1 MDLKNI
7 IAAITLSA
15 AVIVLYGLFFAP
27 TQEQINNLNNKDE
40 KNITQNTDAP
50 TIDEKIE
57 VKTITRED
65 ALGKDNRVFFENAF
79 IKGSISLLG
88 GAIDDLELK
97 AYNKTL
103 GSKEKI
109 QLLNPASTN
118 NGYTFNT
125 GWATRSNIETPNSN
139 TIWKIDGTNKLT
151 PGGAV
156 KIYFV
161 NNSGIRFERLISI
174 DEKYLFSVKQT
185 LINNS
190 QETFKVYP
198 FARIN
203 RNSLPD
209 DLTDFYILHE
219 GYTFITGENIEE
231 VDYDDVEEKKHS
243 TEGSTGVLIQGDKYW
258 MTSIIPEQGR
268 NFRFDLDYKD
278 KYRASYID
286 LKGYEARPNTL
297 IEHSVKSLIGAKEI
311 KQINKYKDDLKI
323 EKLDLIVNYGV
334 LYFIIVPMHKILSYF
349 FNFTGNYGYA
359 IILLTILVRVVFFPL
374 NQYSMKSMGKMK
386 SLGPEIENL
395 KTRFKDDKQ
404 QLQREMMKLY
414 KVNGVNPASSCFPI
428 LIQIPIFFSLYKLL
442 LLDLAMRHSPF
453 VWVWQDL
460 SAKDPLTIFNLFGLL
475 PYSVPTF
482 LEIGLLP
489 VLMGSSMWLQMKL
502 SPQPSGSDEMQ
513 KMQKKIF
520 MLMPLFLTVIL
531 APFAA
536 GLILYWVCTNILTI
550 IQQYIICLLYTSPS
564 PRDLSTSRL
573 PSSA

>member
-7 IAAITLSA
+7 IAAIALSA

-27 TQEQINNLNNKDE
+27 SPEQLSKSNKIQKNEIVENNDIPSLEDKV
-40 KNITQNTDAP
+40 
-50 TIDEKIE
+50 E
-57 VKTITRED
+57 VKTISRQE
-65 ALGKDNRVFFENAF
+65 ALNSSQRITFENEF
-79 IKGSISLLG
+79 IKGSISLDG
-88 GAIDDLELK
+88 GLIDDLELK
-97 AYNKTL
+97 TYNKIL
-103 GSKEKI
+103 DSKNKI

-118 NGYTFNT
+118 EGYTFNT
-125 GWATRSNIETPNSN
+125 GWATKSDVRTPNSN
-139 TIWKIDGTNKLT
+139 TEWKVDGSKTLT
-151 PGGAV
+151 PNNPV
-156 KIYFV
+156 KLFYV
-161 NNSGIRFERLISI
+161 NDKNIRFEREITI
-174 DEKYLFSVKQT
+174 DNKYLFSVKQT
-185 LINNS
+185 VINQS
-190 QETFKVYP
+190 DISFKLYP
-198 FARIN
+198 YATIN
-203 RNSLPD
+203 RNNLPS

-219 GYTFITGENIEE
+219 GYTLISGDSLEE
-231 VDYDDVEEKKHS
+231 VDYDDVEEKKFS
-243 TEGSTGVLIQGDKYW
+243 TEGTTGVLIQGDKYW

-268 NFRFDLDYKD
+268 KFRFDL
-278 KYRASYID
+278 KYNNKYMASYID
-286 LKGYEARPNTL
+286 LKGYEIRPNTVV
-297 IEHSVKSLIGAKEI
+297 EHNVKSLIGAKEI

-359 IILLTILVRVVFFPL
+359 IILLTILVRIVFFPL

-404 QLQREMMKLY
+404 QLQKEMMKLY

-453 VWVWQDL
+453 VWVWKDL

-475 PYSVPTF
+475 PYSVPSF

-502 SPQPSGSDEMQ
+502 SPQPSGSDDMQ

-520 MLMPLFLTVIL
+520 MFMPLFLTVIL

-550 IQQYIICLLYTSPS
+550 IQQYIINRSIKVKS
-564 PRDLSTSRL
+564 
-573 PSSA
+573 

>member
-7 IAAITLSA
+7 IAAIALSA

-27 TQEQINNLNNKDE
+27 SPEQLSKSNKIQQNEIVENNDIPSLEDKV
-40 KNITQNTDAP
+40 
-50 TIDEKIE
+50 E
-57 VKTITRED
+57 VKTISRQE
-65 ALGKDNRVFFENAF
+65 ALNSSQRITFENEF
-79 IKGSISLLG
+79 IKGSISLDG
-88 GAIDDLELK
+88 GLIDDLELK
-97 AYNKTL
+97 TYNKIL
-103 GSKEKI
+103 DSKNKI
-109 QLLNPASTN
+109 QLLNPASIN
-118 NGYTFNT
+118 EGYTFNT
-125 GWATRSNIETPNSN
+125 GWATKSDVRTPNSN
-139 TIWKIDGTNKLT
+139 TEWKVDGSKTLT
-151 PGGAV
+151 PSNPV
-156 KIYFV
+156 KLFYV
-161 NNSGIRFERLISI
+161 NDKNIRFEREITI
-174 DEKYLFSVKQT
+174 DNKYLFSVKQT
-185 LINNS
+185 VINQS
-190 QETFKVYP
+190 DISFKLYP
-198 FARIN
+198 YATIN
-203 RNSLPD
+203 RNNLPS

-219 GYTFITGENIEE
+219 GYTLISGDSLEE
-231 VDYDDVEEKKHS
+231 VDYDDVEEKKFS
-243 TEGSTGVLIQGDKYW
+243 TEGTTGVLIQGDKYW

-268 NFRFDLDYKD
+268 KFRFDLKYND
-278 KYRASYID
+278 KYMASYID
-286 LKGYEARPNTL
+286 LKGYEIRPNTVV
-297 IEHSVKSLIGAKEI
+297 EHNVKSLIGAKEI

-359 IILLTILVRVVFFPL
+359 IILLTILVRIVFFPL

-404 QLQREMMKLY
+404 QLQKEMMKLY

-453 VWVWQDL
+453 VWVWKDL

-475 PYSVPTF
+475 PYSVPSF

-502 SPQPSGSDEMQ
+502 SPQPSGSDDMQ

-520 MLMPLFLTVIL
+520 MFMPLFLTVIL

-550 IQQYIICLLYTSPS
+550 IQQYIINRSIKVKS
-564 PRDLSTSRL
+564 
-573 PSSA
+573 

>member
-7 IAAITLSA
+7 IAAIALSA

-27 TQEQINNLNNKDE
+27 TQEQLDNLNTKNTKSDIAQDE
-40 KNITQNTDAP
+40 DVPNIDQP
-50 TIDEKIE
+50 IE
-57 VKTITRED
+57 VKTVTRDD
-65 ALGKDNRVFFENAF
+65 AINSSERILFENEF
-79 IKGSISLLG
+79 IKGSISLTG
-88 GAIDDLELK
+88 GIIDDLELK
-97 AYNKTL
+97 TYNSTL
-103 GSKEKI
+103 GSEKKI
-109 QLLNPASTN
+109 QLLNPSSTFE
-118 NGYTFNT
+118 GYNFTT
-125 GWATRSNIETPNSN
+125 GWATKSNIEIPNSN
-139 TIWKIDGTNKLT
+139 TVWKVEGNNFLAPNNPI
-151 PGGAV
+151 
-156 KIYFV
+156 KIYYE
-161 NNSGIRFERLISI
+161 NSDKIRFEKTISI
-174 DEKYLFSVKQT
+174 DNKYLFEIKQN
-185 LINNS
+185 LINKSN
-190 QETFKVYP
+190 ETFKFYP
-198 FARIN
+198 YAIIN
-203 RNSLPD
+203 RNNLPA

-219 GYTFITGENIEE
+219 GYTLISGENLEE
-231 VDYDDVEEKKHS
+231 VDYDDVLENKYS
-243 TEGSTGVLIQGDKYW
+243 TEGNTGVLIQGDKYW

-268 NFRFDLDYKD
+268 KFRFDLDYNN
-278 KYRASYID
+278 KYRASYLD

-311 KQINKYKDDLKI
+311 SQINKYKDDLKI

-349 FNFTGNYGYA
+349 FNVTGNYGYA
-359 IILLTILVRVVFFPL
+359 IILLTILVRLVFFPL

-475 PYSVPTF
+475 PYNVPTF

-550 IQQYIICLLYTSPS
+550 IQQYIINRNIKVKS
-564 PRDLSTSRL
+564 
-573 PSSA
+573 

>member
-65 ALGKDNRVFFENAF
+65 ALGKDSRVFFENAF

-103 GSKEKI
+103 NSKEKI
-109 QLLNPASTN
+109 QLLNPASTKD
-118 NGYTFNT
+118 GYTFNT

-151 PGGAV
+151 PGSTV
-156 KIYFV
+156 KIYFE

-475 PYSVPTF
+475 PFNVPTF

-550 IQQYIICLLYTSPS
+550 IQQYIINRNIKVKS
-564 PRDLSTSRL
+564 
-573 PSSA
+573 

>member
-7 IAAITLSA
+7 IAAIALSA

-27 TQEQINNLNNKDE
+27 SPEQLSKSNKIQQNEIVENNDIPSLEDKV
-40 KNITQNTDAP
+40 
-50 TIDEKIE
+50 E
-57 VKTITRED
+57 VKKISRQEALSSNQRIT
-65 ALGKDNRVFFENAF
+65 FENEF
-79 IKGSISLLG
+79 VKGSISLDG
-88 GAIDDLELK
+88 GIIDDLELK
-97 AYNKTL
+97 TYNKIL
-103 GSKEKI
+103 DSKNKI

-118 NGYTFNT
+118 EGYTFNT
-125 GWATRSNIETPNSN
+125 GWATKSDIRTPKSDTEWKVDGSRTLTPNN
-139 TIWKIDGTNKLT
+139 PVKLF
-151 PGGAV
+151 
-156 KIYFV
+156 YV
-161 NNSGIRFERLISI
+161 NDENIRFEREISI
-174 DEKYLFSVKQT
+174 DNKYLFSVKQT
-185 LINNS
+185 VINKS
-190 QETFKVYP
+190 DISFKLYP
-198 FARIN
+198 YATIN
-203 RNSLPD
+203 RNNLPS

-219 GYTFITGENIEE
+219 GYTLISGDSLEE
-231 VDYDDVEEKKHS
+231 VDYDDVEEKKFS
-243 TEGSTGVLIQGDKYW
+243 TEGTTGVLIQGDKYW

-268 NFRFDLDYKD
+268 KFRFDLKYND
-278 KYRASYID
+278 KYMASYID
-286 LKGYEARPNTL
+286 LKGYEIRPNTVV
-297 IEHSVKSLIGAKEI
+297 EHNVKSLIGAKEI
-311 KQINKYKDDLKI
+311 EQINKYKEDLKI

-359 IILLTILVRVVFFPL
+359 IILLTILVRIVFFPL

-404 QLQREMMKLY
+404 QLQKEMMKLY

-453 VWVWQDL
+453 IWVWKDL

-475 PYSVPTF
+475 PYSVPSF

-502 SPQPSGSDEMQ
+502 SPQPSGSDDMQ

-520 MLMPLFLTVIL
+520 MFMPLFLTVIL

-550 IQQYIICLLYTSPS
+550 IQQYIINRSIKVKS
-564 PRDLSTSRL
+564 
-573 PSSA
+573 

>member
-7 IAAITLSA
+7 IAAIALSA

-27 TQEQINNLNNKDE
+27 EQKQISELNKNSNKNLNE
-40 KNITQNTDAP
+40 QSETPSIE
-50 TIDEKIE
+50 EKIKI
-57 VKTITRED
+57 KTIKRED
-65 ALGKDNRVFFENAF
+65 AIKTEDRIFFENEF
-79 IKGSISLLG
+79 IKGSISLKG
-88 GAIDDLELK
+88 GEIDDLELK
-97 AYNKTL
+97 TYDKTL
-103 GSKEKI
+103 KSNQKI
-109 QLLNPASTN
+109 QLLNPSSTKE
-118 NGYTFNT
+118 GYTFNT
-125 GWATRSNIETPNSN
+125 GWATNSDIDTPKSDS
-139 TIWKIDGTNKLT
+139 IWIKDGSNKLS
-151 PGGAV
+151 PNNPV
-156 KIYFV
+156 KIYFE
-161 NNSGIRFERLISI
+161 NKNGIRFERTISI
-174 DEKYLFSVKQT
+174 DNKYLFKIKQK

-190 QETFKVYP
+190 NKIFKIYP
-198 FARIN
+198 YAIIN
-203 RNSLPD
+203 RNNLPS

-219 GYTFITGENIEE
+219 GYTFITGDNVEE
-231 VDYDDVEEKKHS
+231 VDYDEVEEKKFS
-243 TEGSTGVLIQGDKYW
+243 KEGSSGVLIQGDKYW

-268 NFRFDLDYKD
+268 NFRFDLDYKN

-286 LKGYEARPNTL
+286 TEGYEVKPNTL
-297 IEHSVKSLIGAKEI
+297 IEHTVQSLIGAKEI
-311 KQINKYKDDLKI
+311 NQINKYKEDLNI

-349 FNFTGNYGYA
+349 FNFSGNYGYA
-359 IILLTILVRVVFFPL
+359 IILLTILVRIIFFPL

-386 SLGPEIENL
+386 GLGPEIENL
-395 KTRFKDDKQ
+395 KARFKDDKQ

-414 KVNGVNPASSCFPI
+414 KINGVNPASSCFPI

-453 VWVWQDL
+453 IWVWQDL

-475 PYSVPTF
+475 PYSVPSF

-550 IQQYIICLLYTSPS
+550 IQQYIINKSIKVKN
-564 PRDLSTSRL
+564 
-573 PSSA
+573 

>member
-7 IAAITLSA
+7 IAAIALSA

-27 TQEQINNLNNKDE
+27 SPEQLSKSNKIQQNEIVENNDIPSLEDKV
-40 KNITQNTDAP
+40 
-50 TIDEKIE
+50 E
-57 VKTITRED
+57 VKTISRQE
-65 ALGKDNRVFFENAF
+65 ALNSSQRITFENEF
-79 IKGSISLLG
+79 IKGSISLDG
-88 GAIDDLELK
+88 GLIDDLELK
-97 AYNKTL
+97 TYNKIL
-103 GSKEKI
+103 DSKNKI

-118 NGYTFNT
+118 EGYTFNT
-125 GWATRSNIETPNSN
+125 GWATKSDVRTPNSN
-139 TIWKIDGTNKLT
+139 TEWKVDGSKTLT
-151 PGGAV
+151 PNNPV
-156 KIYFV
+156 KLFYV
-161 NNSGIRFERLISI
+161 NDKNIRFEREIAI
-174 DEKYLFSVKQT
+174 DNKYLFSVKQT
-185 LINNS
+185 VINQS
-190 QETFKVYP
+190 DISFKLYP
-198 FARIN
+198 YATIN
-203 RNSLPD
+203 RNNLPS

-219 GYTFITGENIEE
+219 GYTLISGDSLEE
-231 VDYDDVEEKKHS
+231 VDYDDVEEKKFS
-243 TEGSTGVLIQGDKYW
+243 TEGTTGVLIQGDKYW

-268 NFRFDLDYKD
+268 KFRFDLKYND
-278 KYRASYID
+278 KYMASYID
-286 LKGYEARPNTL
+286 LKGYEIRPNTVV
-297 IEHSVKSLIGAKEI
+297 EHNVKSLIGAKEI

-359 IILLTILVRVVFFPL
+359 IILLTILVRIVFFPL

-404 QLQREMMKLY
+404 QLQKEMMKLY

-453 VWVWQDL
+453 VWVWKDL

-475 PYSVPTF
+475 PYSVPSF

-502 SPQPSGSDEMQ
+502 SPQPSGSDDMQ

-520 MLMPLFLTVIL
+520 MFMPLFLTVIL

-550 IQQYIICLLYTSPS
+550 IQQYIINRSIKVKS
-564 PRDLSTSRL
+564 
-573 PSSA
+573 

>member
-7 IAAITLSA
+7 IAAIALSA

-27 TQEQINNLNNKDE
+27 SPEQLSKSNKIQQNEIVENNDIPSLEDKV
-40 KNITQNTDAP
+40 
-50 TIDEKIE
+50 E
-57 VKTITRED
+57 VKTISRQE
-65 ALGKDNRVFFENAF
+65 ALNSSERITFENEF
-79 IKGSISLLG
+79 IKGSISLDG
-88 GAIDDLELK
+88 GLIDDLELK
-97 AYNKTL
+97 TYNKIL
-103 GSKEKI
+103 DSKNKI

-118 NGYTFNT
+118 EGYTFNT
-125 GWATRSNIETPNSN
+125 GWATKSDIRTPNSN
-139 TIWKIDGTNKLT
+139 TEWKVDGSKTLT
-151 PGGAV
+151 PNNPV
-156 KIYFV
+156 KLFYV
-161 NNSGIRFERLISI
+161 NDKNIRFEREITI
-174 DEKYLFSVKQT
+174 DNKYLFSVKQT
-185 LINNS
+185 VINQS
-190 QETFKVYP
+190 DISFKLYP
-198 FARIN
+198 YATIN
-203 RNSLPD
+203 RNNLPS

-219 GYTFITGENIEE
+219 GYTLISGDSLEE
-231 VDYDDVEEKKHS
+231 VDYDDVEEKKFS
-243 TEGSTGVLIQGDKYW
+243 TEGTTGVLIQGDKYW

-268 NFRFDLDYKD
+268 KFRFDLKYND
-278 KYRASYID
+278 KYMASYID
-286 LKGYEARPNTL
+286 LKGYEIRPNTVV
-297 IEHSVKSLIGAKEI
+297 EHNVKSLIGAKEI

-359 IILLTILVRVVFFPL
+359 IILLTILVRIVFFPL

-404 QLQREMMKLY
+404 QLQKEMMKLY

-453 VWVWQDL
+453 VWVWKDL

-475 PYSVPTF
+475 PYSVPSF

-502 SPQPSGSDEMQ
+502 SPQPSGSDDMQ

-520 MLMPLFLTVIL
+520 MFMPLFLTVIL

-550 IQQYIICLLYTSPS
+550 IQLY
-564 PRDLSTSRL
+564 
-573 PSSA
+573 

>member
-7 IAAITLSA
+7 IAAIALSA
-15 AVIVLYGLFFAP
+15 AVIVLYGLFFGP
-27 TQEQINNLNNKDE
+27 TQEQIDNLSVNENQKE
-40 KNITQNTDAP
+40 EIINNTDAP
-50 TIDEKIE
+50 SIE
-57 VKTITRED
+57 ENVPNNIISRDD
-65 ALGKDNRVFFENAF
+65 AIKKNSRILFENEF

-97 AYNKTL
+97 TYNQTL
-103 GSKEKI
+103 DSKDNI
-109 QLLNPASTN
+109 QLLNPISTN
-118 NGYTFNT
+118 EGYTFNT
-125 GWATRSNIETPNSN
+125 GWASKSEIETPNSK
-139 TIWKIDGTNKLT
+139 TIWKVDGSNKLT
-151 PGGAV
+151 PNNPI
-156 KIYFV
+156 KIYFE
-161 NNSGIRFERLISI
+161 NNNGIRFERIVSI
-174 DEKYLFSVKQT
+174 DEKYLFNIRQV
-185 LINNS
+185 LINKS
-190 QETFKVYP
+190 DKSIKFYP
-198 FARIN
+198 YAVIN
-203 RNSLPD
+203 RNNLPG

-219 GYTFITGENIEE
+219 GYTLISDEKLEE
-231 VDYDDVEEKKHS
+231 VDYDDVIEKKYS
-243 TEGSTGVLIQGDKYW
+243 SEGTSGMLIQGDKYW

-268 NFRFDLDYKD
+268 KFRFDLDYKD

-286 LKGYEARPNTL
+286 LKGYETRSNSV
-297 IEHSVKSLIGAKEI
+297 IEHSVNSLIGAKEI
-311 KQINKYKDDLKI
+311 NQINKYKEELKI

-359 IILLTILVRVVFFPL
+359 IILLTILVRIVFFPL

-395 KTRFKDDKQ
+395 KSRFKDDKQ
-404 QLQREMMKLY
+404 QLQKEMMKLY

-453 VWVWQDL
+453 IWVWQDL

-475 PYSVPTF
+475 PFGVPSF

-520 MLMPLFLTVIL
+520 MFMPLFLTVIL

-550 IQQYIICLLYTSPS
+550 IQQYIINRSITVKS
-564 PRDLSTSRL
+564 
-573 PSSA
+573 

>member
-7 IAAITLSA
+7 IAAIALSA

-27 TQEQINNLNNKDE
+27 TQEQLDNLNTTNTKSDIAQDE
-40 KNITQNTDAP
+40 DVPNIDQP
-50 TIDEKIE
+50 IE
-57 VKTITRED
+57 VKTVTRDD
-65 ALGKDNRVFFENAF
+65 AINSSERILFENEF
-79 IKGSISLLG
+79 IKGSISLTG
-88 GAIDDLELK
+88 GMIDDLELK
-97 AYNKTL
+97 TYNSTL
-103 GSKEKI
+103 GSEKKI
-109 QLLNPASTN
+109 QLLNPSSTFE
-118 NGYTFNT
+118 GYNFTT
-125 GWATRSNIETPNSN
+125 GWATKSNIEIPNSN
-139 TIWKIDGTNKLT
+139 TVWKVEGNNFLAPNNPI
-151 PGGAV
+151 
-156 KIYFV
+156 KIYYE
-161 NNSGIRFERLISI
+161 NSDKIRFEKTISI
-174 DEKYLFSVKQT
+174 DNKYLFEIKQN
-185 LINNS
+185 LINKSN
-190 QETFKVYP
+190 ETFKFYP
-198 FARIN
+198 YAIIN
-203 RNSLPD
+203 RNNLPA

-219 GYTFITGENIEE
+219 GYTLISGENLEE
-231 VDYDDVEEKKHS
+231 VDYDDVLENKYS
-243 TEGSTGVLIQGDKYW
+243 TEGNTGVLIQGDKYW

-268 NFRFDLDYKD
+268 KFRFDLDYNN
-278 KYRASYID
+278 KYRASYLD

-311 KQINKYKDDLKI
+311 SQINKYKDDLKI

-359 IILLTILVRVVFFPL
+359 IILLTILVRLVFFPL

-475 PYSVPTF
+475 PYNVPTF

-550 IQQYIICLLYTSPS
+550 IQQYIINRNIKVKS
-564 PRDLSTSRL
+564 
-573 PSSA
+573 

>member
-65 ALGKDNRVFFENAF
+65 ALGKDSRVFFENAF

-103 GSKEKI
+103 NSKEKI
-109 QLLNPASTN
+109 QLLNPASTKD
-118 NGYTFNT
+118 GYTFNT

-151 PGGAV
+151 PGSAV
-156 KIYFV
+156 KIYFE

-475 PYSVPTF
+475 PFNVPTF

-550 IQQYIICLLYTSPS
+550 IQQYIINRNIKVKS
-564 PRDLSTSRL
+564 
-573 PSSA
+573 

>member
-57 VKTITRED
+57 VKTITRQD

-103 GSKEKI
+103 NSKEKI
-109 QLLNPASTN
+109 QLLNPASTKD
-118 NGYTFNT
+118 GYTFNT

-151 PGGAV
+151 PGSAV
-156 KIYFV
+156 KIYFE
-161 NNSGIRFERLISI
+161 NNSGVRFERLISI

-475 PYSVPTF
+475 PFNVPTF

-550 IQQYIICLLYTSPS
+550 IQQYIINRNIKVKS
-564 PRDLSTSRL
+564 
-573 PSSA
+573 

>member
-7 IAAITLSA
+7 IAAIALSA

-27 TQEQINNLNNKDE
+27 SQKQITEETIDRNVENFS
-40 KNITQNTDAP
+40 QNTDAP
-50 TIDEKIE
+50 SLEDNVEIKSIS
-57 VKTITRED
+57 RED
-65 ALGKDNRVFFENAF
+65 AINSNERVFFENEF
-79 IKGSISLLG
+79 IKGSISLKG
-88 GAIDDLELK
+88 GVIDDLELK
-97 AYNKTL
+97 TYDKSL
-103 GSKEKI
+103 GSNEKI
-109 QLLNPASTN
+109 KLLNPEGTDQ
-118 NGYTFNT
+118 GYSFNT
-125 GWATRSNIETPNSN
+125 GWATKSDVQMPKAD
-139 TIWKIDGTNKLT
+139 TIWSVEGAKKLSENN
-151 PGGAV
+151 PV
-156 KIYFV
+156 KLYYV
-161 NNSGIRFERLISI
+161 NNDGIRFEKTISI
-174 DEKYLFSVKQT
+174 DEKYLFNIKQT

-190 QETFKVYP
+190 DSTFKFYP
-198 FARIN
+198 YAIIN
-203 RNSLPD
+203 RNNLPA

-219 GYTFITGENIEE
+219 GYTFITGDNVEE
-231 VDYDDVEEKKHS
+231 VDYDDVKEKKYS
-243 TEGSTGVLIQGDKYW
+243 KQGSSGVLIQGDKYW
-258 MTSIIPEQGR
+258 MTSIIPKQGR
-268 NFRFDLDYKD
+268 KFRFDLDYKE

-286 LKGYEARPNTL
+286 LDGYEARPKT
-297 IEHSVKSLIGAKEI
+297 IVEHNVKSLIGAKEI
-311 KQINKYKDDLKI
+311 KQINKYKEELNI

-334 LYFIIVPMHKILSYF
+334 LYFIIVPMHKVLSYF

-395 KTRFKDDKQ
+395 KSRFKDDKQ
-404 QLQREMMKLY
+404 HLQKEMMKLY
-414 KVNGVNPASSCFPI
+414 KANGVNPASSCFPI

-453 VWVWQDL
+453 IWVWKDL

-475 PYSVPTF
+475 PFSVPSF

-536 GLILYWVCTNILTI
+536 GLILYWVSTNILTI
-550 IQQYIICLLYTSPS
+550 IQQYIINRSITVKS
-564 PRDLSTSRL
+564 
-573 PSSA
+573 

>member
-65 ALGKDNRVFFENAF
+65 ALGKDNRIFFENAF

-103 GSKEKI
+103 NSKEKI
-109 QLLNPASTN
+109 QLLNPASTKD
-118 NGYTFNT
+118 GYTFNT

-151 PGGAV
+151 PGSTV
-156 KIYFV
+156 KIYFE

-475 PYSVPTF
+475 PFNVPTF

-550 IQQYIICLLYTSPS
+550 IQQYIINRNIKVKS
-564 PRDLSTSRL
+564 
-573 PSSA
+573 

>member
-7 IAAITLSA
+7 IAAIALSA

-27 TQEQINNLNNKDE
+27 SPEQLSKSNKIQKNEIVENNDIPSLEDKV
-40 KNITQNTDAP
+40 
-50 TIDEKIE
+50 E
-57 VKTITRED
+57 VKTISRQE
-65 ALGKDNRVFFENAF
+65 ALNSSERITFENEF
-79 IKGSISLLG
+79 IKGSISLNG
-88 GAIDDLELK
+88 GLIDDLELK
-97 AYNKTL
+97 TYNKIL
-103 GSKEKI
+103 DSKNKI

-118 NGYTFNT
+118 EGYTFNT
-125 GWATRSNIETPNSN
+125 GWATKSDVRTPNSN
-139 TIWKIDGTNKLT
+139 TEWKVDGSKTLT
-151 PGGAV
+151 PNNPV
-156 KIYFV
+156 KLFYV
-161 NNSGIRFERLISI
+161 NDKNIRFEREIAI
-174 DEKYLFSVKQT
+174 DNKYLFSVKQT
-185 LINNS
+185 VINQS
-190 QETFKVYP
+190 DISFKLYP
-198 FARIN
+198 YATIN
-203 RNSLPD
+203 RNNLPS

-219 GYTFITGENIEE
+219 GYTLISGDSLEE
-231 VDYDDVEEKKHS
+231 VDYDDVEEKKFS
-243 TEGSTGVLIQGDKYW
+243 TEGTTGVLIQGDKYW

-268 NFRFDLDYKD
+268 KFRFDL
-278 KYRASYID
+278 KYNNKYMASYID
-286 LKGYEARPNTL
+286 LKGYEIRPNTV
-297 IEHSVKSLIGAKEI
+297 IEHNVKSLIGAKEI

-359 IILLTILVRVVFFPL
+359 IILLTILVRIVFFPL

-404 QLQREMMKLY
+404 QLQKEMMKLY

-453 VWVWQDL
+453 VWVWKDL

-475 PYSVPTF
+475 PYSVPSF

-502 SPQPSGSDEMQ
+502 SPQPSGSDDMQ

-520 MLMPLFLTVIL
+520 MFMPLFLTVIL

-550 IQQYIICLLYTSPS
+550 IQQYIINRSIKVKS
-564 PRDLSTSRL
+564 
-573 PSSA
+573 

>member
-7 IAAITLSA
+7 IAAIALSA

-27 TQEQINNLNNKDE
+27 SQKQITEETIDRNVENFS
-40 KNITQNTDAP
+40 QNTDAP
-50 TIDEKIE
+50 SLEDNVEIKSIS
-57 VKTITRED
+57 RED
-65 ALGKDNRVFFENAF
+65 AINSNERVFFENEF
-79 IKGSISLLG
+79 IKGSISLKG
-88 GAIDDLELK
+88 GVIDDLELK
-97 AYNKTL
+97 TYDKSL
-103 GSKEKI
+103 GSNEKI
-109 QLLNPASTN
+109 KLLNPEGTDQ
-118 NGYTFNT
+118 GYSFNT
-125 GWATRSNIETPNSN
+125 GWATKSDVQMPKAD
-139 TIWKIDGTNKLT
+139 TIWSVEGAKKLSENN
-151 PGGAV
+151 PV
-156 KIYFV
+156 KLYYV
-161 NNSGIRFERLISI
+161 NNDGIRFEKTISI
-174 DEKYLFSVKQT
+174 DEKYLFNIKQT

-190 QETFKVYP
+190 DSTFKFYP
-198 FARIN
+198 YAIIN
-203 RNSLPD
+203 RNNLPA

-219 GYTFITGENIEE
+219 GYTFITGDNVEE
-231 VDYDDVEEKKHS
+231 VDYDDVKEKKYS
-243 TEGSTGVLIQGDKYW
+243 KQGSSGVLIQGDKYW
-258 MTSIIPEQGR
+258 MTSIIPKQGR
-268 NFRFDLDYKD
+268 KFRFDLDYKE

-286 LKGYEARPNTL
+286 LDGYEARPKT
-297 IEHSVKSLIGAKEI
+297 IVEHNVKSLIGAKEI
-311 KQINKYKDDLKI
+311 KQINKYKDELNI

-334 LYFIIVPMHKILSYF
+334 LYFIIVPMHKVLSYF

-395 KTRFKDDKQ
+395 KSRFKDDKQ
-404 QLQREMMKLY
+404 QLQKEMMKLY
-414 KVNGVNPASSCFPI
+414 KANGVNPASSCFPI

-453 VWVWQDL
+453 IWVWKDL

-475 PYSVPTF
+475 PFSVPSF

-536 GLILYWVCTNILTI
+536 GLILYWVSTNILTI
-550 IQQYIICLLYTSPS
+550 IQQYIINRSITVKS
-564 PRDLSTSRL
+564 
-573 PSSA
+573 

>member
-7 IAAITLSA
+7 IAAIALSA

-27 TQEQINNLNNKDE
+27 SPEQLSKSNKIQQNEIVENNDIPSLEDKV
-40 KNITQNTDAP
+40 
-50 TIDEKIE
+50 E
-57 VKTITRED
+57 VKTISRQE
-65 ALGKDNRVFFENAF
+65 ALNSSQRITFENEF
-79 IKGSISLLG
+79 IKGSISLDG
-88 GAIDDLELK
+88 GLIDDLELK
-97 AYNKTL
+97 TYNKIL
-103 GSKEKI
+103 DSKNKI

-118 NGYTFNT
+118 EGYTFNT
-125 GWATRSNIETPNSN
+125 GWATKSDVRTPNSN
-139 TIWKIDGTNKLT
+139 TEWKVDGSKTLT
-151 PGGAV
+151 PNNPV
-156 KIYFV
+156 KLFYV
-161 NNSGIRFERLISI
+161 NDKNIRFEREITI
-174 DEKYLFSVKQT
+174 DNKYLFSVKQT
-185 LINNS
+185 VINQS
-190 QETFKVYP
+190 DISFKLYP
-198 FARIN
+198 YATIN
-203 RNSLPD
+203 RNNLPS

-219 GYTFITGENIEE
+219 GYTLISGDSLEE
-231 VDYDDVEEKKHS
+231 VDYDDVEEKKFS
-243 TEGSTGVLIQGDKYW
+243 TEGTTGVLIQGDKYW

-268 NFRFDLDYKD
+268 KFRFDLKYND
-278 KYRASYID
+278 KYMASYID
-286 LKGYEARPNTL
+286 LKGYEIRPNTVV
-297 IEHSVKSLIGAKEI
+297 EHNVKSLIGAKEI

-359 IILLTILVRVVFFPL
+359 IILLTILVRIVFFPL

-404 QLQREMMKLY
+404 QLQKEMMKLY

-453 VWVWQDL
+453 IWVWKDL

-475 PYSVPTF
+475 PYSVPSF

-502 SPQPSGSDEMQ
+502 SPQPSGSDDMQ

-520 MLMPLFLTVIL
+520 MFMPLFLTVIL

-550 IQQYIICLLYTSPS
+550 IQQYIINRSIKVKS
-564 PRDLSTSRL
+564 
-573 PSSA
+573 

>member
-7 IAAITLSA
+7 IAAIALSA

-27 TQEQINNLNNKDE
+27 TQEQIS
-40 KNITQNTDAP
+40 NIRDNESKENIQRSDAP
-50 TIDEKIE
+50 NIDEKAEIKI
-57 VKTITRED
+57 VTRQD
-65 ALGKDNRVFFENAF
+65 AINENERIYFENEF
-79 IKGSISLLG
+79 VKGSISLTG

-97 AYNKTL
+97 TYRRTL
-103 GSKEKI
+103 GSNEKI
-109 QLLNPASTN
+109 QLLNPNKSK

-125 GWATRSNIETPNSN
+125 GWATKSNIDTPNSN
-139 TIWKIDGTNKLT
+139 TKWNLSGSNKLT
-151 PGGAV
+151 KGNPV
-156 KIYFV
+156 KIYYESD
-161 NNSGIRFERLISI
+161 NGLRYERTISI
-174 DEKYLFSVKQT
+174 DEKYLFNIKQI
-185 LINNS
+185 LINKSDLN
-190 QETFKVYP
+190 FKVYP
-198 FARIN
+198 YARIN
-203 RNSLPD
+203 RNNLPD

-219 GYTFITGENIEE
+219 GYTFITGENVEE
-231 VDYDDVEEKKHS
+231 VDYDEVKEKKYS
-243 TEGSTGVLIQGDKYW
+243 KEGSTGVLIQGDKYW

-268 NFRFDLDYKD
+268 SFRFDLDYKN

-286 LKGYEARPNTL
+286 LKGYDVRPNT
-297 IEHSVKSLIGAKEI
+297 IVEHNVQSLIGAKEI
-311 KQINKYKDDLKI
+311 NQINKYKKDLRI

-359 IILLTILVRVVFFPL
+359 IILLTISVRLVFFPL

-414 KVNGVNPASSCFPI
+414 KSNGVNPASSCFPI

-453 VWVWQDL
+453 IWVWQDL

-475 PYSVPTF
+475 PYSVPSF

-513 KMQKKIF
+513 KIQKKIF

-550 IQQYIICLLYTSPS
+550 VQQYIINRNIKVKS
-564 PRDLSTSRL
+564 
-573 PSSA
+573 

>member
-7 IAAITLSA
+7 IAAIALSA

-27 TQEQINNLNNKDE
+27 SPEQLSKSNKIQQNEIVENNDIPSLEDKV
-40 KNITQNTDAP
+40 
-50 TIDEKIE
+50 E
-57 VKTITRED
+57 VKTISRQE
-65 ALGKDNRVFFENAF
+65 ALNSSQRITFENEF
-79 IKGSISLLG
+79 IKGSISLNG
-88 GAIDDLELK
+88 GLIDDLELK
-97 AYNKTL
+97 TYNKIL
-103 GSKEKI
+103 DSKNKI

-118 NGYTFNT
+118 EGYTFNT
-125 GWATRSNIETPNSN
+125 GWATKSDVRTPNSN
-139 TIWKIDGTNKLT
+139 TEWKVDGSKTLT
-151 PGGAV
+151 PNNPV
-156 KIYFV
+156 KLFYV
-161 NNSGIRFERLISI
+161 NDKNIRFEREIAI
-174 DEKYLFSVKQT
+174 DNKYLFSVKQT
-185 LINNS
+185 VINQS
-190 QETFKVYP
+190 DISFKLYP
-198 FARIN
+198 YATIN
-203 RNSLPD
+203 RNNLPS

-219 GYTFITGENIEE
+219 GYTLISEDSLEE
-231 VDYDDVEEKKHS
+231 VDYDDVEEKKFS
-243 TEGSTGVLIQGDKYW
+243 TEGTTGVLIQGDKYW

-268 NFRFDLDYKD
+268 KFRFDLKYKD
-278 KYRASYID
+278 KYMASYID
-286 LKGYEARPNTL
+286 LKGYEIRPNTVV
-297 IEHSVKSLIGAKEI
+297 EHNVKSLIGAKEI

-359 IILLTILVRVVFFPL
+359 IILLTILVRIVFFPL

-404 QLQREMMKLY
+404 QLQKEMMKLY

-453 VWVWQDL
+453 VWVWKDL

-475 PYSVPTF
+475 PYSVPSF

-502 SPQPSGSDEMQ
+502 SPQPSGSDDMQ

-520 MLMPLFLTVIL
+520 MFMPLFLTVIL

-550 IQQYIICLLYTSPS
+550 IQQYIINRSIKVKS
-564 PRDLSTSRL
+564 
-573 PSSA
+573 

>member
-7 IAAITLSA
+7 IAAIALSA

-27 TQEQINNLNNKDE
+27 SPEQLSKSNKIQQNEIVENNDIPSLEDKVD
-40 KNITQNTDAP
+40 
-50 TIDEKIE
+50 
-57 VKTITRED
+57 VKTISRQE
-65 ALGKDNRVFFENAF
+65 ALSSNQRITFENEF
-79 IKGSISLLG
+79 VKGSISLDG
-88 GAIDDLELK
+88 GIIDDLELK
-97 AYNKTL
+97 TYNKIL
-103 GSKEKI
+103 DSKNKI

-118 NGYTFNT
+118 EGYTFNT
-125 GWATRSNIETPNSN
+125 GWATKSDIRTPNSD
-139 TIWKIDGTNKLT
+139 TEWKVDGSRTLT
-151 PGGAV
+151 PNNPV
-156 KIYFV
+156 KLFYV
-161 NNSGIRFERLISI
+161 NDDNIRFEREISI
-174 DEKYLFSVKQT
+174 DSKYLFNIKQT
-185 LINNS
+185 VINQS
-190 QETFKVYP
+190 DISFKLYP
-198 FARIN
+198 YATIN
-203 RNSLPD
+203 RNNLPS

-219 GYTFITGENIEE
+219 GYTLISGDSLEE
-231 VDYDDVEEKKHS
+231 VDYDDVEEKKFS
-243 TEGSTGVLIQGDKYW
+243 TEGTTGVLIQGDKYW

-268 NFRFDLDYKD
+268 KFRFDLKYND
-278 KYRASYID
+278 KYMASYID
-286 LKGYEARPNTL
+286 LKGYEIRPNTVV
-297 IEHSVKSLIGAKEI
+297 EHNVKSLIGAKEI

-359 IILLTILVRVVFFPL
+359 IILLTILVRIVFFPL

-404 QLQREMMKLY
+404 QLQKEMMKLY

-453 VWVWQDL
+453 IWVWKDL

-475 PYSVPTF
+475 PYSVPSF

-502 SPQPSGSDEMQ
+502 SPQPSGSDDMQ

-520 MLMPLFLTVIL
+520 MFMPLFLTVIL

-550 IQQYIICLLYTSPS
+550 IQQYIINRSIKVKS
-564 PRDLSTSRL
+564 
-573 PSSA
+573 

>member
-7 IAAITLSA
+7 IAAIALSA

-27 TQEQINNLNNKDE
+27 SQKQITEETIDRNVENFS
-40 KNITQNTDAP
+40 QNTDAP
-50 TIDEKIE
+50 SLEDNVEIKSIS
-57 VKTITRED
+57 RED
-65 ALGKDNRVFFENAF
+65 AINSNERVFFENEF
-79 IKGSISLLG
+79 IKGSISLKG
-88 GAIDDLELK
+88 GVIDDLELK
-97 AYNKTL
+97 TYDKSL
-103 GSKEKI
+103 GSNEKI
-109 QLLNPASTN
+109 KLLNPEGTDQ
-118 NGYTFNT
+118 GYSFNT
-125 GWATRSNIETPNSN
+125 GWATKSDVQMPKAD
-139 TIWKIDGTNKLT
+139 TIWSVEGAKKLSENN
-151 PGGAV
+151 PV
-156 KIYFV
+156 KLYYV
-161 NNSGIRFERLISI
+161 NNDGIRFEKTISI
-174 DEKYLFSVKQT
+174 DEKYLFNIKQT

-190 QETFKVYP
+190 DSTFKFYP
-198 FARIN
+198 YAIIN
-203 RNSLPD
+203 RNNLPA

-219 GYTFITGENIEE
+219 GYTFITGDNVEE
-231 VDYDDVEEKKHS
+231 VDYDDVKEKKYS
-243 TEGSTGVLIQGDKYW
+243 KQGSSGVLIQGDKYW
-258 MTSIIPEQGR
+258 MTSIIPKQGR
-268 NFRFDLDYKD
+268 KFRFDLDYKE

-286 LKGYEARPNTL
+286 LDGYEARPKT
-297 IEHSVKSLIGAKEI
+297 IVEHNVKSLIGAKEI
-311 KQINKYKDDLKI
+311 KQINKYKDELNI

-334 LYFIIVPMHKILSYF
+334 LYFIIVPMHKVLSYF

-395 KTRFKDDKQ
+395 KSRFKDDKQ
-404 QLQREMMKLY
+404 HLQKEMMKLY
-414 KVNGVNPASSCFPI
+414 KANGVNPASSCFPI
-428 LIQIPIFFSLYKLL
+428 LIQIPIFFIFYKLL

-453 VWVWQDL
+453 IWVWKDL

-475 PYSVPTF
+475 PFSVPSF

-536 GLILYWVCTNILTI
+536 GLILYWVSTNILTI
-550 IQQYIICLLYTSPS
+550 IQQYIINRSITVKS
-564 PRDLSTSRL
+564 
-573 PSSA
+573 

>member
-7 IAAITLSA
+7 IAAIALSA

-27 TQEQINNLNNKDE
+27 TQEQIKKIDKGGNDE
-40 KNITQNTDAP
+40 LVANSEAP
-50 TIDEKIE
+50 SIDEKVE
-57 VKTITRED
+57 VKSLTRKD
-65 ALGKDNRVFFENAF
+65 AIDENERINFENEF
-79 IKGSISLLG
+79 IKGSISLNG

-97 AYNKTL
+97 TYNRTL

-109 QLLNPASTN
+109 QLLNPATTDI
-118 NGYTFNT
+118 GYTFNT
-125 GWATRSNIETPNSN
+125 GWASKSDIETPNSK
-139 TIWKIDGTNKLT
+139 TIWKLDGSRKLT
-151 PGGAV
+151 PGNPI
-156 KIYFV
+156 KIYYETEK
-161 NNSGIRFERLISI
+161 GIRYERIISL
-174 DEKYLFSVKQT
+174 DEKYLFKVKQN
-185 LINNS
+185 LINKSN
-190 QETFKVYP
+190 QTFKVYP
-198 FARIN
+198 YARIN
-203 RNSLPD
+203 RNNLPS

-219 GYTFITGENIEE
+219 GYTFITGENVEE
-231 VDYDDVEEKKHS
+231 VDYDDVKEKKYS
-243 TEGSTGVLIQGDKYW
+243 KEGSTGVLIQGDKYW

-268 NFRFDLDYKD
+268 SFRFDLDYKN

-286 LKGYEARPNTL
+286 LKGYEVRPNTVT
-297 IEHSVKSLIGAKEI
+297 EHNVQSLIGAKEI
-311 KQINKYKDDLKI
+311 NQINKYKKELKI

-359 IILLTILVRVVFFPL
+359 IILLTILVRLIFFPL

-395 KTRFKDDKQ
+395 KSRFKDDKQ
-404 QLQREMMKLY
+404 QLQKEMMKLY

-453 VWVWQDL
+453 IWVWQDL

-475 PYSVPTF
+475 PFNVPTF

-513 KMQKKIF
+513 RMQKKIF

-550 IQQYIICLLYTSPS
+550 LQQYIIN
-564 PRDLSTSRL
+564 RNIKIKN
-573 PSSA
+573 

>member
-7 IAAITLSA
+7 IAAIALSA

-27 TQEQINNLNNKDE
+27 TQEQLDNLNTTNTKSDIAQSE
-40 KNITQNTDAP
+40 DVPNIDQP
-50 TIDEKIE
+50 IE
-57 VKTITRED
+57 VKTVTRDD
-65 ALGKDNRVFFENAF
+65 AINSSERILFENEF
-79 IKGSISLLG
+79 IKGSISLTG
-88 GAIDDLELK
+88 GIIDDLELK
-97 AYNKTL
+97 TYNSTL
-103 GSKEKI
+103 GSEKKI
-109 QLLNPASTN
+109 QLLNPSSTFE
-118 NGYTFNT
+118 GYNFTT
-125 GWATRSNIETPNSN
+125 GWATKSKIEIPNSN
-139 TIWKIDGTNKLT
+139 TVWKVEGNNFLAPNNPI
-151 PGGAV
+151 
-156 KIYFV
+156 KIYYE
-161 NNSGIRFERLISI
+161 NSDKIRFEKTISI
-174 DEKYLFSVKQT
+174 DNKYLFEIKQN
-185 LINNS
+185 LINKSN
-190 QETFKVYP
+190 ETFKFYP
-198 FARIN
+198 YAIIN
-203 RNSLPD
+203 RNNLPA

-219 GYTFITGENIEE
+219 GYTLISGENLEE
-231 VDYDDVEEKKHS
+231 VDYDDVLENKYS
-243 TEGSTGVLIQGDKYW
+243 TEGNTGVLIQGDKYW

-268 NFRFDLDYKD
+268 KFRFDLDYNN
-278 KYRASYID
+278 KYRASYLD

-311 KQINKYKDDLKI
+311 SQINKYKDDLKI

-359 IILLTILVRVVFFPL
+359 IILLTILVRLVFFPL

-475 PYSVPTF
+475 PYNVPTF

-550 IQQYIICLLYTSPS
+550 IQQYIINRNIKVKS
-564 PRDLSTSRL
+564 
-573 PSSA
+573 

>member
-7 IAAITLSA
+7 IAAIALSA

-27 TQEQINNLNNKDE
+27 SPEQLSKSNKIQQNEIVENNDIPSLEDKV
-40 KNITQNTDAP
+40 
-50 TIDEKIE
+50 E
-57 VKTITRED
+57 VKKISRQEALSSNQRIT
-65 ALGKDNRVFFENAF
+65 FENEF
-79 IKGSISLLG
+79 VKGSISLDG
-88 GAIDDLELK
+88 GIIDDLELK
-97 AYNKTL
+97 TYNKIL
-103 GSKEKI
+103 DSKNKI

-118 NGYTFNT
+118 EGYTFNT
-125 GWATRSNIETPNSN
+125 GWATKSDIRTPNSN
-139 TIWKIDGTNKLT
+139 TEWKVDGSKTLT
-151 PGGAV
+151 PNNPV
-156 KIYFV
+156 KLFYV
-161 NNSGIRFERLISI
+161 NDKNIRFEREIAI
-174 DEKYLFSVKQT
+174 DNKYLFSVKQT
-185 LINNS
+185 VINQS
-190 QETFKVYP
+190 DISFKLYP
-198 FARIN
+198 YATIN
-203 RNSLPD
+203 RNNLPS

-219 GYTFITGENIEE
+219 GYTLISGDSLEE
-231 VDYDDVEEKKHS
+231 VDYDDVEEKKFS
-243 TEGSTGVLIQGDKYW
+243 TQGTTGVLIQGDKYW

-268 NFRFDLDYKD
+268 KFRFDLKYND
-278 KYRASYID
+278 KYMASYID
-286 LKGYEARPNTL
+286 LKGYEIRPNTVV
-297 IEHSVKSLIGAKEI
+297 EHNVKSLIGAKEI

-359 IILLTILVRVVFFPL
+359 IILLTILVRIVFFPL

-404 QLQREMMKLY
+404 QLQKEMMKLY

-453 VWVWQDL
+453 IWVWKDL

-475 PYSVPTF
+475 PYSVPSF

-502 SPQPSGSDEMQ
+502 SPQPSGSDDMQ

-520 MLMPLFLTVIL
+520 MFMPLFLTVIL

-550 IQQYIICLLYTSPS
+550 IQQYIINRSIKVKS
-564 PRDLSTSRL
+564 
-573 PSSA
+573 

>member
-7 IAAITLSA
+7 IAAIALSA

-27 TQEQINNLNNKDE
+27 SPEQLSKSNKIQQNEIVENNDIPSLEDKV
-40 KNITQNTDAP
+40 
-50 TIDEKIE
+50 E
-57 VKTITRED
+57 VKTISRQE
-65 ALGKDNRVFFENAF
+65 ALNSSERITFENEF
-79 IKGSISLLG
+79 IKGSISLDG
-88 GAIDDLELK
+88 GLIDDLELK
-97 AYNKTL
+97 TYNKIL
-103 GSKEKI
+103 DSKNKI

-118 NGYTFNT
+118 EGYTFNT
-125 GWATRSNIETPNSN
+125 GWATKSDVRTPNSN
-139 TIWKIDGTNKLT
+139 TEWKVDGSKTLT
-151 PGGAV
+151 PSNPV
-156 KIYFV
+156 KLFYV
-161 NNSGIRFERLISI
+161 NDKNIRFEREITI
-174 DEKYLFSVKQT
+174 DNKYLFSVKQT
-185 LINNS
+185 VINQS
-190 QETFKVYP
+190 DISFKLYP
-198 FARIN
+198 YATIN
-203 RNSLPD
+203 RNNLPS

-219 GYTFITGENIEE
+219 GYTLISGDSLEE
-231 VDYDDVEEKKHS
+231 VDYDDVEEKKFS
-243 TEGSTGVLIQGDKYW
+243 TEGTTGVLIQGDKYW

-268 NFRFDLDYKD
+268 KFRFDLKYND
-278 KYRASYID
+278 KYMASYID
-286 LKGYEARPNTL
+286 LKGYEIRPNTVV
-297 IEHSVKSLIGAKEI
+297 EHNVKSLIGAKEI

-359 IILLTILVRVVFFPL
+359 IILLTILVRIVFFPL

-404 QLQREMMKLY
+404 QLQKEMMKLY

-453 VWVWQDL
+453 IWVWKDL

-475 PYSVPTF
+475 PYSVPSF

-502 SPQPSGSDEMQ
+502 SPQPSGSDDMQ

-520 MLMPLFLTVIL
+520 MFMPLFLTVIL

-550 IQQYIICLLYTSPS
+550 IQQYIINRSIKVKS
-564 PRDLSTSRL
+564 
-573 PSSA
+573 

>member
-7 IAAITLSA
+7 IAAIALSA

-27 TQEQINNLNNKDE
+27 TQEQLDNLNTTNTKSDIAQNE
-40 KNITQNTDAP
+40 DVPNIDQP
-50 TIDEKIE
+50 IE
-57 VKTITRED
+57 VKTVTRDD
-65 ALGKDNRVFFENAF
+65 AINSSERILFENEF
-79 IKGSISLLG
+79 IKGSISLTG
-88 GAIDDLELK
+88 GIIDDLELK
-97 AYNKTL
+97 TYNSTL
-103 GSKEKI
+103 GSEKKI
-109 QLLNPASTN
+109 QLLNPSSTFE
-118 NGYTFNT
+118 GYNFTT
-125 GWATRSNIETPNSN
+125 GWATKSKIEIPNSN
-139 TIWKIDGTNKLT
+139 TVWKVEGNNFLA
-151 PGGAV
+151 PNNPV
-156 KIYFV
+156 KIYYE
-161 NNSGIRFERLISI
+161 NSDKIRFEKTISI
-174 DEKYLFSVKQT
+174 DNKYLFEIKQN
-185 LINNS
+185 LINKSN
-190 QETFKVYP
+190 ETFKFYP
-198 FARIN
+198 YAIIN
-203 RNSLPD
+203 RNNLPA

-219 GYTFITGENIEE
+219 GYTLISGENLEE
-231 VDYDDVEEKKHS
+231 VDYDDVLENKYS
-243 TEGSTGVLIQGDKYW
+243 TEGNTGVLIQGDKYW

-268 NFRFDLDYKD
+268 KFRFDLDYNN
-278 KYRASYID
+278 KYRASYLD

-311 KQINKYKDDLKI
+311 SQINKYKDDLKI

-359 IILLTILVRVVFFPL
+359 IILLTILVRLVFFPL

-475 PYSVPTF
+475 PYNVPTF

-550 IQQYIICLLYTSPS
+550 IQQYIINRNIKVKS
-564 PRDLSTSRL
+564 
-573 PSSA
+573 

>member
-7 IAAITLSA
+7 IAAIALSA

-27 TQEQINNLNNKDE
+27 TQEQINNSRLNENQKE
-40 KNITQNTDAP
+40 EIINSTDAP
-50 TIDEKIE
+50 SIEENVPNETISRD
-57 VKTITRED
+57 D
-65 ALGKDNRVFFENAF
+65 AIKENSRIFFENEF

-97 AYNKTL
+97 TYNQTL
-103 GSKEKI
+103 DGKDKI
-109 QLLNPASTN
+109 QLLNPISTN

-125 GWATRSNIETPNSN
+125 GWASKSGIETPNSK
-139 TIWKIDGTNKLT
+139 TVWKVDGSNKLT
-151 PGGAV
+151 PNNSI
-156 KIYFV
+156 KIYFE
-161 NNSGIRFERLISI
+161 NKNGIRFERIISI
-174 DEKYLFSVKQT
+174 DEKYLFNVRQV
-185 LINNS
+185 LINKS
-190 QETFKVYP
+190 DKSIKFYP
-198 FARIN
+198 YAIIN
-203 RNSLPD
+203 RNNLPS

-219 GYTFITGENIEE
+219 GYTLISDEKLEE
-231 VDYDDVEEKKHS
+231 VDYDDVLEKKYS
-243 TEGSTGVLIQGDKYW
+243 SEGTSGMLIQGDKYW

-268 NFRFDLDYKD
+268 KFRFDLDYKD

-286 LKGYEARPNTL
+286 LKGYETRSNSV
-297 IEHSVKSLIGAKEI
+297 IEHSVNSLIGAKEI
-311 KQINKYKDDLKI
+311 NQINKYKDELKI

-359 IILLTILVRVVFFPL
+359 IILLTILVRIIFFPL

-395 KTRFKDDKQ
+395 KSRFKDDKQ
-404 QLQREMMKLY
+404 QLQKEMMKLY

-453 VWVWQDL
+453 IWVWQDL

-475 PYSVPTF
+475 PFGVPSF

-502 SPQPSGSDEMQ
+502 SPQPSGSDDMQ
-513 KMQKKIF
+513 RMQKKIF
-520 MLMPLFLTVIL
+520 MFMPLFLTVIL

-550 IQQYIICLLYTSPS
+550 IQQYIINRSITVKS
-564 PRDLSTSRL
+564 
-573 PSSA
+573 

>member
-7 IAAITLSA
+7 IAAIALSA

-27 TQEQINNLNNKDE
+27 TQEQLDNLNTTNTKSDIAQDE
-40 KNITQNTDAP
+40 DVPNIDQP
-50 TIDEKIE
+50 IE
-57 VKTITRED
+57 VKTVTRDD
-65 ALGKDNRVFFENAF
+65 AINSSERILFENEF
-79 IKGSISLLG
+79 IKGSISLTG
-88 GAIDDLELK
+88 GIIDDLELK
-97 AYNKTL
+97 TYNSTL
-103 GSKEKI
+103 GSEKKI
-109 QLLNPASTN
+109 QLLNPSSTFE
-118 NGYTFNT
+118 GYNFTT
-125 GWATRSNIETPNSN
+125 GWATKSKIEIPNSN
-139 TIWKIDGTNKLT
+139 TVWKVEGNNFLAPNNPI
-151 PGGAV
+151 
-156 KIYFV
+156 KIYYE
-161 NNSGIRFERLISI
+161 NSDKIRFEKTISI
-174 DEKYLFSVKQT
+174 DNKYLFEIKQN
-185 LINNS
+185 LINKSN
-190 QETFKVYP
+190 ETFKFYP
-198 FARIN
+198 YAIIN
-203 RNSLPD
+203 RNNLPA

-219 GYTFITGENIEE
+219 GYTLISGENLEE
-231 VDYDDVEEKKHS
+231 VDYDDVLENKYS
-243 TEGSTGVLIQGDKYW
+243 TEGNTGVLIQGDKYW

-268 NFRFDLDYKD
+268 KFRFDLDYNN
-278 KYRASYID
+278 KYRASYLD

-311 KQINKYKDDLKI
+311 NQINKYKDDLKI

-359 IILLTILVRVVFFPL
+359 IILLTILVRLVFFPL

-475 PYSVPTF
+475 PYNVPTF

-550 IQQYIICLLYTSPS
+550 IQQYIINRSIKVKS
-564 PRDLSTSRL
+564 
-573 PSSA
+573 

>member
-7 IAAITLSA
+7 IAAIALSA

-27 TQEQINNLNNKDE
+27 SPEQLSKSNKIQQNEIVENNDIPSLEDKV
-40 KNITQNTDAP
+40 
-50 TIDEKIE
+50 E
-57 VKTITRED
+57 VKTISRQE
-65 ALGKDNRVFFENAF
+65 ALNSSQRITFENEF
-79 IKGSISLLG
+79 IKGSISLDG
-88 GAIDDLELK
+88 GLIDDLELK
-97 AYNKTL
+97 TYNKIL
-103 GSKEKI
+103 DSKNKI

-118 NGYTFNT
+118 EGYTFNT
-125 GWATRSNIETPNSN
+125 GWATKSDVRTPNSD
-139 TIWKIDGTNKLT
+139 TEWKVDGSKTLT
-151 PGGAV
+151 PNNPV
-156 KIYFV
+156 KLFYV
-161 NNSGIRFERLISI
+161 NDKNIRFEREITI
-174 DEKYLFSVKQT
+174 DNKYLFSVKQT
-185 LINNS
+185 VINQS
-190 QETFKVYP
+190 DISFKLYP
-198 FARIN
+198 YATIN
-203 RNSLPD
+203 RNNLPS

-219 GYTFITGENIEE
+219 GYTLISGDSLEE
-231 VDYDDVEEKKHS
+231 VDYDDVEEKKFS
-243 TEGSTGVLIQGDKYW
+243 TEGTTGVLIQGDKYW

-268 NFRFDLDYKD
+268 KFRFDLKYKD
-278 KYRASYID
+278 KYMASYID
-286 LKGYEARPNTL
+286 LKGYEIRPNTVV
-297 IEHSVKSLIGAKEI
+297 EHNVKSLIGAKEI

-359 IILLTILVRVVFFPL
+359 IILLTILVRIVFFPL

-404 QLQREMMKLY
+404 QLQKEMMKLY

-453 VWVWQDL
+453 IWVWKDL

-475 PYSVPTF
+475 PYSVPSF

-502 SPQPSGSDEMQ
+502 SPQPSGSDDMQ

-520 MLMPLFLTVIL
+520 MFMPLFLTVIL

-550 IQQYIICLLYTSPS
+550 IQQYIINRSIKVKS
-564 PRDLSTSRL
+564 
-573 PSSA
+573 

>member
-7 IAAITLSA
+7 IAAIALSA

-27 TQEQINNLNNKDE
+27 TQDELSGIGKSENNNT
-40 KNITQNTDAP
+40 ITKSDAP
-50 TIDEKIE
+50 EIDQKIKVE
-57 VKTITRED
+57 TVTRDE
-65 ALGKDNRVFFENAF
+65 ALDKEERIYFENEF
-79 IKGSISLLG
+79 IKGSILLKG
-88 GAIDDLELK
+88 GAVDDLELK
-97 AYNKTL
+97 TYNRTL

-109 QLLNPASTN
+109 NLLNPIITN
-118 NGYTFNT
+118 DGYTFNT
-125 GWATRSNIETPNSN
+125 GWATRSNIATPDSK
-139 TIWKIDGTNKLT
+139 TIWKVDGSNKLS
-151 PGGAV
+151 PSNSV
-156 KIYFV
+156 KIYYE
-161 NNSGIRFERLISI
+161 NDKSIKFERIISI
-174 DEKYLFSVKQT
+174 DEKYLFSIKQT
-185 LINNS
+185 IINNS
-190 QETFKVYP
+190 EETFKVYP
-198 FARIN
+198 YARIN
-203 RNSLPD
+203 RNNLPD

-219 GYTFITGENIEE
+219 GYTFITGEDVEE
-231 VDYDDVEEKKHS
+231 IDYDDVEEKKYS
-243 TEGSTGVLIQGDKYW
+243 KEGSTGVLIQGDKYW

-268 NFRFDLDYKD
+268 NFRFDLDYNN

-286 LKGYEARPNTL
+286 LKGYEARPNTV

-311 KQINKYKDDLKI
+311 NQINKYKENLQI

-359 IILLTILVRVVFFPL
+359 IILLTILVRLVFFPL

-414 KVNGVNPASSCFPI
+414 KANGVNPASSCFPI

-475 PYSVPTF
+475 PYNVPTF

-550 IQQYIICLLYTSPS
+550 IQQYIINRNIKVKS
-564 PRDLSTSRL
+564 
-573 PSSA
+573 

>member
-7 IAAITLSA
+7 IAAIALSA
-15 AVIVLYGLFFAP
+15 AVIVIYGLFYGP
-27 TQEQINNLNNKDE
+27 TQQEIDNLSNSDPLKKENNIISE
-40 KNITQNTDAP
+40 TPSIEENITLS
-50 TIDEKIE
+50 E
-57 VKTITRED
+57 ITRED
-65 ALGKDNRVFFENAF
+65 ALKSTDRIIFENQY
-79 IKGSISLLG
+79 IKGSIALVG
-88 GAIDDLELK
+88 GIIDDLELK
-97 AYNKTL
+97 TYNKFL
-103 GSKEKI
+103 SSKEKI
-109 QLLNPASTN
+109 QLLNPSVTN
-118 NGYTFNT
+118 EAYTFNT
-125 GWATRSNIETPNSN
+125 GWATKSNINAPKSN
-139 TIWKIDGTNKLT
+139 TVWKIDGPNKLT
-151 PGGAV
+151 PNNPV

-161 NNSGIRFERLISI
+161 NDEQIRYERIISI
-174 DEKYLFSVKQT
+174 DEKYLFNVKQT
-185 LINNS
+185 LINKSS
-190 QETFKVYP
+190 QTFKVYP
-198 FARIN
+198 YAIIN
-203 RNSLPD
+203 RKNLPK

-219 GYTFITGENIEE
+219 GYTLISGDSLEE
-231 VDYDDVEEKKHS
+231 VDYDEVVEKKFS
-243 TEGSTGVLIQGDKYW
+243 IEGTTGVLIQGDKYW

-268 NFRFDLDYKD
+268 KFRFDLDYKD
-278 KYRASYID
+278 QYRASYID
-286 LKGYEARPNTL
+286 IKGYEARPNTI
-297 IEHSVKSLIGAKEI
+297 IEHNVKSLIGAKEI
-311 KQINKYKDDLKI
+311 NQINKYKNDLGI

-349 FNFTGNYGYA
+349 FNLTGNYGYA
-359 IILLTILVRVVFFPL
+359 IILLTILVRLVFFPL

-395 KTRFKDDKQ
+395 KSRYKDDKQ

-550 IQQYIICLLYTSPS
+550 IQQYIIN
-564 PRDLSTSRL
+564 RNIKVKN
-573 PSSA
+573 

>member
-15 AVIVLYGLFFAP
+15 AVIVLYGLFAP
-27 TQEQINNLNNKDE
+27 TQEELNKINE
-40 KNITQNTDAP
+40 KSKNEITQSTEAP

-57 VKTITRED
+57 VKTVTRED
-65 ALGKDNRVFFENAF
+65 ALEKDNRIFFENGF

-103 GSKEKI
+103 GSEEKI

-125 GWATRSNIETPNSN
+125 GWATRANIETPNSN
-139 TIWKIDGTNKLT
+139 TVWKIDGTNKLT
-151 PGGAV
+151 PSSAV
-156 KIYFV
+156 KIYFE

-174 DEKYLFSVKQT
+174 DEKYLFNVKQT

-190 QETFKVYP
+190 QNTFKVYP
-198 FARIN
+198 YARIN
-203 RNSLPD
+203 RNSLPS

-219 GYTFITGENIEE
+219 GYSFITGENVEE
-231 VDYDDVEEKKHS
+231 VDYDDVEEKKYS

-268 NFRFDLDYKD
+268 NFRFDLDYED

-286 LKGYEARPNTL
+286 LKGYEVRPNTL

-311 KQINKYKDDLKI
+311 NQINKYKEDLKI

-359 IILLTILVRVVFFPL
+359 IILLTILVRLVFFPL
-374 NQYSMKSMGKMK
+374 NQYSMKSMGKMRGLSK
-386 SLGPEIENL
+386 PLEAI
-395 KTRFKDDKQ
+395 KTRYKDDKQ
-404 QLQREMMKLY
+404 QMQKEIMKLY
-414 KVNGVNPASSCFPI
+414 RANGVNPASSCFPI

-442 LLDLAMRHSPF
+442 LLDLDMRHSPF
-453 VWVWQDL
+453 IWIWQDL
-460 SAKDPLTIFNLFGLL
+460 SAKDPTSLFNLFGLL
-475 PYSVPTF
+475 PYSVPGF
-482 LEIGLLP
+482 LEIGILP

-520 MLMPLFLTVIL
+520 MFMPLFLTVIL

-536 GLILYWVCTNILTI
+536 GLILYWVCTNCLTI
-550 IQQYIICLLYTSPS
+550 IQQYVINRSIKVKS
-564 PRDLSTSRL
+564 
-573 PSSA
+573 